1 MSSSPVS
8 GRRKPWVRR
17 AVSRLGLLAVLAAV
31 FLGAKAEPPTPLHDG
46 LTLGREIRS
55 GETHAYLVDLQAGQ
69 YLRVVLQEDGIDLFI
84 RLLGPDR
91 TVASGSDGLVGGTE
105 DFAGVA
111 EVSGSFQVA
120 VGAPPKKGA
129 QGRYRLRVEGPRG
142 SKPEDRSRAE
152 AVRIFWEATHDPD
165 GKSRNPNPRDIP
177 VYEKVLALWQ
187 PLGEPRRT
195 AEILFILG
203 LARSGSEVAQAAEE
217 FRRAACLWGQL
228 GAPVDRPWQVEA
240 LNRLGRNLN
249 RLSRWDEAG
258 EVLSK
263 ALEIAREL
271 DDPTLLQPV
280 LNNLGV
286 AYSASGEIPRAIP
299 ILRQS
304 VEYARKVKDP
314 FGEASALINL
324 CAALA
329 DLAES
334 QKALECY
341 GDALDLT
348 RAKGNDPDNQAAALN
363 NLGNLYDLLGDWEK
377 SAEYYQEALEL
388 NRRGDD
394 REREAATLN
403 NLAVIYERLERPGD
417 ALKTYGDALRI
428 AEEIAEETKGTG
440 LQSQILTNRSTLQA
454 KSGRL
459 KEATADVRKALDL
472 AGGNQSAEADARMAL
487 RLIARKERRFQD
499 AEDETK
505 RALEIIRKR
514 GDRNGEANTLLA
526 WARVKRDLGDFAT
539 ARTLAE
545 EAVDLVEDLRTRV
558 ASQDLRTSFLASKQS
573 YYEVFVAT
581 LMDLHKSRPGEGFAV
596 DAFRASERARARSL
610 LETLAEAGADLR
622 EGASQALIDR
632 ERELR
637 EEIRSREWRRLNL
650 VSKQAGPGQL
660 AEAERR
666 IREALE
672 EFRDVQTSLRESSPR
687 YAALT
692 QPEPLDVRQVQEE
705 VLDDEAVLLEYSL
718 GDERSYL
725 FVVGPR
731 SLETFELPGRK
742 AVEEAARRYYEL
754 VTARITVPNE
764 DLPIETEKKKI
775 ALADAETPQAAQSLA
790 KIILG
795 PAEKSLTGRRTLL
808 VVADGALQY
817 VPFAALPLASG
828 EPLASRFEVVS
839 LPSASVLAVLRRDT
853 QGRAKPPKTLA
864 VLADPVFQPND
875 SRFLSRREVLGGK
888 PAPADA
894 TAQIRGERL
903 RDEVDPSKF
912 RRLSFS
918 AGEAKT
924 LAALLPPDQV
934 FTALG
939 FDATRELVTGGRLAG
954 YRNVHF
960 ATHGFVDSQHPE
972 LSGLVLSMFDK
983 KGTGLDGILRLNDV
997 YNLNLDADL
1006 VVLSACRT
1014 ALGKEVRGEGLIGLT
1029 RGFMYAGSARVLA
1042 SLWSVEDRATAD
1054 LMGSFYR
1061 GMLRENLSPAAAL
1074 RKAQLE
1080 MAKDP
1085 KRKSP
1090 YFWAGFSL
1098 QGEWR

>member
-1 MSSSPVS
+1 
-8 GRRKPWVRR
+8 
-17 AVSRLGLLAVLAAV
+17 
-31 FLGAKAEPPTPLHDG
+31 
-46 LTLGREIRS
+46 
-55 GETHAYLVDLQAGQ
+55 
-69 YLRVVLQEDGIDLFI
+69 
-84 RLLGPDR
+84 
-91 TVASGSDGLVGGTE
+91 
-105 DFAGVA
+105 
-111 EVSGSFQVA
+111 
-120 VGAPPKKGA
+120 
-129 QGRYRLRVEGPRG
+129 
-142 SKPEDRSRAE
+142 
-152 AVRIFWEATHDPD
+152 
-165 GKSRNPNPRDIP
+165 
-177 VYEKVLALWQ
+177 
-187 PLGEPRRT
+187 
-195 AEILFILG
+195 
-203 LARSGSEVAQAAEE
+203 
-217 FRRAACLWGQL
+217 
-228 GAPVDRPWQVEA
+228 
-240 LNRLGRNLN
+240 
-249 RLSRWDEAG
+249 
-258 EVLSK
+258 
-263 ALEIAREL
+263 
-271 DDPTLLQPV
+271 
-280 LNNLGV
+280 
-286 AYSASGEIPRAIP
+286 
-299 ILRQS
+299 
-304 VEYARKVKDP
+304 
-314 FGEASALINL
+314 
-324 CAALA
+324 
-329 DLAES
+329 
-334 QKALECY
+334 
-341 GDALDLT
+341 
-348 RAKGNDPDNQAAALN
+348 
-363 NLGNLYDLLGDWEK
+363 
-377 SAEYYQEALEL
+377 
-388 NRRGDD
+388 
-394 REREAATLN
+394 
-403 NLAVIYERLERPGD
+403 
-417 ALKTYGDALRI
+417 
-428 AEEIAEETKGTG
+428 
-440 LQSQILTNRSTLQA
+440 
-454 KSGRL
+454 
-459 KEATADVRKALDL
+459 
-472 AGGNQSAEADARMAL
+472 MAL
-487 RLIARKERRFQD
+487 RLLARKEGRFQD

-514 GDRNGEANTLLA
+514 EDRNGEANILLA
-526 WARVKRDLGDFAT
+526 WARVKRDLGDFAA

-545 EAVDLVEDLRTRV
+545 EAVNLVEDLRTRV

-610 LETLAEAGADLR
+610 LETLAEAEADLR

-637 EEIRSREWRRLNL
+637 EEIRSREWHRLNL
-650 VSKQAGPGQL
+650 VSKQAGPEQL
-660 AEAERR
+660 AEAAQR
-666 IREALE
+666 IEDALE
-672 EFRDVQTSLRESSPR
+672 EYRTVQTSLRESSPR

-764 DLPIETEKKKI
+764 DLPIEKEKKKI
-775 ALADAETPQAAQSLA
+775 ALADAETPQAAQNLA

-795 PAEKSLTGRRTLL
+795 PAEKSLTGRSLL

-853 QGRAKPPKTLA
+853 QGRTKPSKTLA

-875 SRFLSRREVLGGK
+875 SRFPSRREVLGGK

-894 TAQIRGERL
+894 TAQIRGGERF

-972 LSGLVLSMFDK
+972 LSGLVLSMFDR

-1080 MAKDP
+1080 MAKNP